1 MGESSQEATIRRL
14 SQAVGTWEIGVFE
27 HDHQTD
33 ETWASPRFREMLGFE
48 PDEPIGMVKVARLS
62 FPADVEMIQAAMHK
76 VNDPE
81 GDGIFDLIY
90 RVVRR
95 DGEVRWVHG
104 RGVTTFGEVNGKKAP
119 LRSVGTILDVTEQHE
134 LKLAVERH
142 ELRLTQAT
150 TASQIGVF
158 DLDHDPARPEDA
170 VYWSPTYRKM
180 SGFDLNAPPDINWYV
195 SRVHPDDQERFR
207 LAIEHA
213 YDPQLRAPYD
223 IEYRWLHPNGE
234 VRWCVARSTTTFHNK
249 GPHTLP
255 QRTVGAILDIT
266 PNLHAAEQ
274 LSQRS
279 ALLDA
284 TPDIVCIADP
294 RLRLVFMNQAAR
306 SFGGVP
312 ADREVGEM
320 TLTDV
325 VGKVFEENFLSEGRA
340 AAVRNGSWQTQV
352 RFTDHQ
358 QREHPVS
365 ALVLCHRDRH
375 GALSHFSLVAR
386 DLTHEKELEEQ
397 VRRSQKME
405 VIGRLAGGVAHDFN
419 NILSVI
425 MGFSDVLEDK
435 LADLNVSRRE
445 LQEIRFAAERA
456 AALTRQ
462 LLTISRNE
470 FVRPRAIDLNDVVRA
485 AEPMFRRLIDARV
498 DIQFNFSEAPA
509 RIKGDPSQIEQVLLN
524 LIVNARD
531 AMPAGG
537 ELCIEVSQVIHRS
550 DTAPPGLK
558 LRSGPYVVL
567 RVSDSG
573 HGISPEVRSR
583 LFEPFF
589 TTKEQGK
596 GTGLGLATV
605 QNIVDMNQGAIW
617 LHSEL
622 HKGTTFKVYLPST
635 DEPLEH
641 TPEQAFSP
649 VEHGG
654 GTLLLVEDEAQLR
667 AMLTIVLVRAGYR
680 VLEASGPVEALGLAE
695 GFDGP
700 IHLLVTDVVM
710 PQMTGPVLAAELKDR
725 RPEMLVLFMSGYTE
739 DVMLRQGIIDEEI
752 NFLQKPLS
760 ASVLLRTVAQLM
772 ISHETRVA

>member
-1 MGESSQEATIRRL
+1 
-14 SQAVGTWEIGVFE
+14 
-27 HDHQTD
+27 
-33 ETWASPRFREMLGFE
+33 
-48 PDEPIGMVKVARLS
+48 
-62 FPADVEMIQAAMHK
+62 
-76 VNDPE
+76 
-81 GDGIFDLIY
+81 
-90 RVVRR
+90 
-95 DGEVRWVHG
+95 
-104 RGVTTFGEVNGKKAP
+104 
-119 LRSVGTILDVTEQHE
+119 
-134 LKLAVERH
+134 
-142 ELRLTQAT
+142 
-150 TASQIGVF
+150 
-158 DLDHDPARPEDA
+158 
-170 VYWSPTYRKM
+170 
-180 SGFDLNAPPDINWYV
+180 
-195 SRVHPDDQERFR
+195 
-207 LAIEHA
+207 
-213 YDPQLRAPYD
+213 
-223 IEYRWLHPNGE
+223 
-234 VRWCVARSTTTFHNK
+234 
-249 GPHTLP
+249 
-255 QRTVGAILDIT
+255 
-266 PNLHAAEQ
+266 
-274 LSQRS
+274 
-279 ALLDA
+279 
-284 TPDIVCIADP
+284 
-294 RLRLVFMNQAAR
+294 
-306 SFGGVP
+306 
-312 ADREVGEM
+312 M